1 MSWRYPWLLLLA
13 LAIPALVYLRFAR
26 RRRPTLQFSDATLLE
41 RLPAGWAV
49 AAARLLPALY
59 GLGLLCLVVA
69 LARPQKGLTES
80 RVRTEAVDIVLLVD
94 VSPSMET
101 PDFSTVTRRLNR
113 LDAVKLVLEKFI
125 QSREHDRL
133 GMIGFSAMPYTLAP
147 LTLDHDWLLQRMRQ
161 LRPSM
166 LGDRT
171 AIGDGI
177 ASAINRLRDS
187 RAKSKVVVLLTD
199 GMNNWGNLSPEN
211 AAQLAKTLGIKVYS
225 VGASGRE
232 VRFAL
237 QDAEVD
243 EAALKKIAAITGAL
257 YFRAADLTALQKTY
271 EQIDRMEKTDM
282 EVEHFTR
289 YRELAPPWTLGALLL
304 LGLEMLLALTRLGRL
319 P

>member
-26 RRRPTLQFSDATLLE
+26 RRRPTLQFSDATLLA

-211 AAQLAKTLGIKVYS
+211 AAQAAKALGIKVYS

-232 VRFAL
+232 ARFAV
-237 QDAEVD
+237 QDDEVD

>member
-1 MSWRYPWLLLLA
+1 MTWRYPWLLLLA
-13 LAIPALVYLRFAR
+13 LAIPALLYLRFAR

-49 AAARLLPALY
+49 AAARLLPVLY

-101 PDFSTVTRRLNR
+101 PDFSTATRRLNR
-113 LDAVKLVLEKFI
+113 LDAVKLVLDRFI

-133 GMIGFSAMPYTLAP
+133 GMIGFAAMPYTLAP
-147 LTLDHDWLLQRMRQ
+147 LTLDHDWLLQRLRQ

-171 AIGDGI
+171 AIGDAI

-187 RAKSKVVVLLTD
+187 RAKSKVIILLTD

-211 AAQLAKTLGIKVYS
+211 AAQAAKALGIKVYS

-304 LGLEMLLALTRLGRL
+304 LGLELLLALTRLGRL

>member
-1 MSWRYPWLLLLA
+1 MMLRYPWLLLLA
-13 LAIPALVYLRFAR
+13 LLIPALLYLRYAR
-26 RRRPTLQFSDATLLE
+26 RRAPALKFSDTFLLA

-49 AAARLLPALY
+49 PAARLLPVLY
-59 GLGLLCLVVA
+59 GLALLALVVA

-101 PDFSTVTRRLNR
+101 PDFSTAIRRLNR
-113 LDAVKLVLEKFI
+113 LDAAKLVLEKFI

-133 GMIGFSAMPYTLAP
+133 GMIGFSALPYTLAP
-147 LTLDHDWLLQRMRQ
+147 LTLDHGWLLQRMLQ

-171 AIGDGI
+171 AIGDAI

-199 GMNNWGNLSPEN
+199 GMNNWGTLSPEN
-211 AAQLAKTLGIKVYS
+211 AAQVAKALGIKIYT

-232 VRFAL
+232 ARFAL

-243 EAALKKIAAITGAL
+243 EAALKKIANLTGGM
-257 YFRAADLTALQKTY
+257 YFRAADLNGLQKTY
-271 EQIDRMEKTDM
+271 AQIDRMEKTDM

-289 YRELAPPWTLGALLL
+289 FQEMAKPWMLGALVL

>member
-211 AAQLAKTLGIKVYS
+211 AAQAAKALGIKVYS

-232 VRFAL
+232 ARFAV
-237 QDAEVD
+237 QDDEVD

>member
-26 RRRPTLQFSDATLLE
+26 RRRPTLQFSDATLLA

-211 AAQLAKTLGIKVYS
+211 AAQAAKALGIKVYS

-232 VRFAL
+232 ARFAV
-237 QDAEVD
+237 QDDEVD

-289 YRELAPPWTLGALLL
+289 FRELAPPWILGALLL